1 MRGQKL
7 PGRPAAGADPAGADM
22 EAHLALR
29 APPAHHQP
37 RELGHGQGWGFKQ
50 EEAGPQATGEE
61 SLPRGRDNPQPWGEA
76 R

>member
-1 MRGQKL
+1 
-7 PGRPAAGADPAGADM
+7 M

-61 SLPRGRDNPQPWGEA
+61 SLPWGRDNPQPWGEA